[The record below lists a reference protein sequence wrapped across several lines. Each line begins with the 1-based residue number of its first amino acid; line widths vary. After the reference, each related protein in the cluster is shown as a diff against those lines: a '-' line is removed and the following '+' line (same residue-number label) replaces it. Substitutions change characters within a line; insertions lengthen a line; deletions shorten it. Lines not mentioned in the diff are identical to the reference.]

1 MSNTIPKP
9 FLILIHVVA
18 WLILIHLIWDL
29 EGLVESFRDF
39 LEVRDLRY
47 FDIVFLYL
55 PLYIVFFYFNAYI
68 LVPKWFNKKTWG
80 YYLLALLGCFLSNL
94 AIVFVLFYWAES
106 VGYDPPTT
114 YQDLYDEATALIIL
128 FWGASSSYALYNR
141 AVKEGELKL
150 RAKEHQLNAELQ
162 FLKAQVQPHFLFN
175 TLNTIYS
182 LATDEDAD
190 QTSNAVLKLSQ
201 MMRYMTREAA
211 SEKVN
216 LGLEIEFLENYIALQ
231 QLRIGSSIPIDFT
244 IKVAAHP
251 YQIAPLLFIP
261 FVENAFKYGVSYQ
274 QESFIQI
281 YLAVDEKGLTFSTKN
296 RVHAHQ
302 QSIVSSGIGLSN
314 VRKRLE
320 YLYPQRHRLVIEEKE
335 GLYIVDCQI
344 QF

>member
-18 WLILIHLIWDL
+18 WLILIHLIWNL
-29 EGLVESFRDF
+29 EGLVVMLIGLLASDQGEY
-39 LEVRDLRY
+39 V
-47 FDIVFLYL
+47 DIIFLYL
-55 PLYIVFFYFNAYI
+55 PFYIAFFYFNAHV
-68 LVPKWFNKKTWG
+68 LVPKWFNKQAWG
-80 YYLLALLGCFLSNL
+80 YYVLALLGCFIIGLIWSFSL
-94 AIVFVLFYWAES
+94 LYWVEYMDYYTDES
-106 VGYDPPTT
+106 PQSIYD
-114 YQDLYDEATALIIL
+114 TAVALMIL

-141 AVKEGELKL
+141 ALKEGELKL

-182 LATDEDAD
+182 IATDEDAD

-211 SEKVN
+211 SEKVD
-216 LGLEIEFLENYIALQ
+216 LGLEVEFLENYIALQ
-231 QLRIGSSIPIDFT
+231 QLRVGSGVPIDFT
-244 IKVAAHP
+244 IKVATHQ

-281 YLAVDEKGLTFSTKN
+281 HLEVDEKGLAFSTKN

-320 YLYPQRHRLVIEEKE
+320 HLYPQRHRLDISENN
-335 GLYIVDCQI
+335 GLYSVDCKI